1 MAKYCMNCGYQ
12 MEDSAVFCM
21 RCRLVENQGPH
32 RISMGE
38 MHDLLE
44 MQGTTHEKMMSDM
57 VLDFRTINNNVRTAN
72 QSSSWFMDPDPGSST
87 MGGLQGLSGGLLN
100 GQKE

>member
-21 RCRLVENQGPH
+21 RCGLVENQGPH

-57 VLDFRTINNNVRTAN
+57 VLDFRTINNNVRRLTRAAAG
-72 QSSSWFMDPDPGSST
+72 SWTPIREAARWADFRDSA
-87 MGGLQGLSGGLLN
+87 
-100 GQKE
+100 EVF